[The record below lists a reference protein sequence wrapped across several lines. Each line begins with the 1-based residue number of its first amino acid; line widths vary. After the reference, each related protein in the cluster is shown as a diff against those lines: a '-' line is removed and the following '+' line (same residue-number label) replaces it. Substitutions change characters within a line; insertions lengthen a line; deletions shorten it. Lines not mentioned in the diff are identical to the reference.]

1 MEMNEEKEERVF
13 EVTPWQVSGEVDYDK
28 LVKQFGVSLID
39 AQLMK
44 RIEKLAGSH
53 FMLRRGLFFAHRD
66 LPWLLARYETGEKFF
81 LYTGRGPSGK
91 THIGHLVPW
100 IFTRWL
106 QEKFDVEVWFQLTDD
121 EKFLFSDTMERPEQA
136 NELAYENVLDF
147 LALGFEPGKTFVF
160 SNLDYAKTLY
170 RQAIR
175 VAKKVTFSTVKAV
188 FGFNNENNIGQIFFT
203 SMQAVPAF
211 LPSVLAGRNIPCLI
225 PHGID
230 QDPHFRI
237 ARDVLPKL
245 GYYKPAS
252 IQCKFLPGL
261 TATPKMSSSKP
272 GDAIFTTDTPEEI
285 AMKVK
290 KYAFSG
296 GQPTIQEH
304 REKGGNPD
312 IDMCFI
318 WLKYLFEPDDKKLEQ
333 IYWDY
338 KTGKMLTSEL
348 KEIFIE
354 KATSFLR
361 THQEAREKVRK
372 ELDRFVLKD

>member
-1 MEMNEEKEERVF
+1 MQEEKEEQAF

-39 AQLMK
+39 GQLMK

-106 QEKFDVEVWFQLTDD
+106 QEKFNVEVWFQLTDD
-121 EKFLFSDTMERPEQA
+121 EKFLFSDNMERPEQA

-211 LPSVLAGRNIPCLI
+211 LPSVLAGKNIPCLI

-261 TATPKMSSSKP
+261 TATAKMSSSKP
-272 GDAIFTTDTPEEI
+272 GDAIFTTDTAEEI

-318 WLKYLFEPDDKKLEQ
+318 WLKYLFEPDEKKLEQ

-361 THQEAREKVRK
+361 KHQEAREKARK
-372 ELDRFVLKD
+372 ELDKFVLKD